1 MFAAEVYLDTSRCS
15 DQLYHEEHRHV
26 AVMFACIPNF
36 MDFYTENDVGD
47 GGLHCIE
54 VLNSII
60 SAFDAV
66 P

>member
-1 MFAAEVYLDTSRCS
+1 
-15 DQLYHEEHRHV
+15 
-26 AVMFACIPNF
+26 

-47 GGLHCIE
+47 GGLRCLE

-66 P
+66 LFSPLIIILFID